1 MSILSR
7 ELRRRSP
14 VRVAAAVLGV
24 AWVAM
29 IIAFAFAA
37 TSVTPDWK
45 SIGAAAEALG
55 IAGAAFLYAW
65 REPGR

>member
-1 MSILSR
+1 MSTLSR

-14 VRVAAAVLGV
+14 MRVAAAVLGV
-24 AWVAM
+24 AWAAL

-37 TSVTPDWK
+37 TSVAPNTA
-45 SIGAAAEALG
+45 SLVAVVAAAA